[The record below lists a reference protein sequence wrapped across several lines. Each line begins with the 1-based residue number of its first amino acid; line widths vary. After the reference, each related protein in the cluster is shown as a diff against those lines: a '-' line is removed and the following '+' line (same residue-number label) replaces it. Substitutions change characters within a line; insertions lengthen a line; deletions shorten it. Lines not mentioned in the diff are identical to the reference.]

1 MKPPR
6 LLPSHVREKQVAK
19 KRGRVLPST
28 WNRNKVVQS
37 KLAKHPARIQVP
49 TYNFDSTWRTIMSL
63 KNTDFPATTQY
74 AYMLYGWTPPPSVDS
89 ADKSGPSS
97 STARVRENARKDK
110 SKKQDRAAPA
120 QGPPHEPP
128 PRVYSADKSGP
139 SSLTARVR
147 ENEGKDKSKIQYTAA
162 PAQAPPLKP
171 PPVPKMQ
178 KQPIGM
184 HGAVGEVR
192 RAFVPPR
199 ADAGGTAT
207 LGKCREAT
215 LLGNTEHFS
224 RAAAN
229 ANPLGSKRPRI
240 PTNHTRH

>member
-37 KLAKHPARIQVP
+37 KLAKHPARIPVP
-49 TYNFDSTWRTIMSL
+49 TYNIDSTWRTIMSL
-63 KNTDFPATTQY
+63 ENTDFPATTQY

-97 STARVRENARKDK
+97 STARVRED
-110 SKKQDRAAPA
+110 
-120 QGPPHEPP
+120 
-128 PRVYSADKSGP
+128 
-139 SSLTARVR
+139 
-147 ENEGKDKSKIQYTAA
+147 EGKDKSKIQYRAA

-178 KQPIGM
+178 KQSIGM
-184 HGAVGEVR
+184 HRAVGEVR
-192 RAFVPPR
+192 GAFVPPR

-229 ANPLGSKRPRI
+229 ANPLGSKRPRV

>member
-19 KRGRVLPST
+19 RGRELLPST

-37 KLAKHPARIQVP
+37 KLAKHPARIPVP
-49 TYNFDSTWRTIMSL
+49 VYNFDSTWRTIMSL

-120 QGPPHEPP
+120 QGPP
-128 PRVYSADKSGP
+128 
-139 SSLTARVR
+139 
-147 ENEGKDKSKIQYTAA
+147 
-162 PAQAPPLKP
+162 LKP

-178 KQPIGM
+178 KQSIGM

-192 RAFVPPR
+192 CAIVPPR

-229 ANPLGSKRPRI
+229 ANPLGSKRPRV

>member
-19 KRGRVLPST
+19 RRRELLPST

-37 KLAKHPARIQVP
+37 KLSKHPARIPVP
-49 TYNFDSTWRTIMSL
+49 VYNFDSTWRTIMSM
-63 KNTDFPATTQY
+63 KNTDFPANTQY
-74 AYMLYGWTPPPSVDS
+74 AYMLYGWTPSPSFDS

-97 STARVRENARKDK
+97 STARVRENEHKDK
-110 SKKQDRAAPA
+110 SKNQDRAPPA
-120 QGPPHEPP
+120 QG
-128 PRVYSADKSGP
+128 
-139 SSLTARVR
+139 
-147 ENEGKDKSKIQYTAA
+147 
-162 PAQAPPLKP
+162 PPLKP

-178 KQPIGM
+178 KQSNGM
-184 HGAVGEVR
+184 HRAVGEVW

-207 LGKCREAT
+207 LGQGREAK
-215 LLGNTEHFS
+215 LLGNTEHFL

-229 ANPLGSKRPRI
+229 ANPLGSKRPRV